1 MSDINDVQ
9 SARKEMAKAGVGVT
23 SFKNV
28 KAYWEQSVRK
38 GLFMPAYSSKFVNEK
53 TITQMNNN
61 EILAIR

>member
-9 SARKEMAKAGVGVT
+9 SHRKEMAKAGVT